1 MSFSDD
7 EGIISKLKEAIDSVI
22 PLKEDFG
29 YPKEAVRPGTL
40 ARSLTENRL
49 GVVTDAYYG
58 DLDVTGKKII
68 VYTIMLFPDYK
79 KTRYSAYSNKE
90 TILVVNDYE
99 YDVQAYL
106 MVPPLDLKRLAK
118 FLKEPVL

>member
-1 MSFSDD
+1 MSFDED
-7 EGIISKLKEAIDSVI
+7 EGIIDKLRDAIDSVI
-22 PLKEDFG
+22 PLKESLG

-40 ARSLTENRL
+40 ARSLTEDRL

-58 DLDVTGKKII
+58 DIDVTGKKII
-68 VYTIMLFPDYK
+68 IYTVMLFPDYK
-79 KTRYSAYSNKE
+79 KTRYSSYGKE

-99 YDVQAYL
+99 YDVYAYL

-118 FLKEPVL
+118 YLKEPIL